1 MPWPPNIRPSN
12 WPPWASSRS
21 GKRHM
26 ASQQQTVGA
35 LLAGAGIDRREARLL
50 LSRATGTTEA
60 ILAAFP
66 ERLVD
71 AVAATLFHDYAA
83 RRSAGVPVAYILGQR
98 EFYGRPFEVSEA
110 VLIPRPETELL
121 VDCALEHLRGDER
134 VLDLGTGSGAIAVTL
149 GCERPRTRITAVD
162 QSAAALEMAQRN
174 ARALAPCAIRFLQGD
189 WFENVAEHD
198 FDLIVS
204 NPPYIATADPHLAC
218 GDLRFEPT
226 AALVGGAT
234 GMACVEHIAQGAP
247 GYLRPGGWL
256 LLEHGYDQ
264 GSAARE
270 ALEAAGFCE
279 VRTWRDMAG
288 HERVTGGA
296 ARSAFAV
303 T

>member
-1 MPWPPNIRPSN
+1 MHTTSPR
-12 WPPWASSRS
+12 
-21 GKRHM
+21 
-26 ASQQQTVGA
+26 QTVGA
-35 LLAGAGIDRREARLL
+35 LLAGAGIDMREARLL
-50 LSRATGTTEA
+50 LSCASGTAEA

-71 AVAATLFHDYAA
+71 GLAETVFLGYAER
-83 RRSAGVPVAYILGQR
+83 RRSGVPVAYILGRR
-98 EFYGRPFEVSEA
+98 EFYGRPFEVNEA

-121 VDCALEHLRGDER
+121 VDCALERLLADER

-149 GCERPRTRITAVD
+149 ACERPHARITAVD
-162 QSAAALEMAQRN
+162 QSTAALEMAQRN
-174 ARALAPCAIRFLQGD
+174 ARALAPGSIRFLQGD

-204 NPPYIATADPHLAC
+204 NPPYIATADPHLAR
-218 GDLRFEPT
+218 GDLRFEPP
-226 AALVGGAT
+226 AALVGGTT
-234 GMACVEHIAQGAP
+234 GMACIEHIARGAP

-270 ALEAAGFCE
+270 TLEAAGFCD

-296 ARSAFAV
+296 ARGAFAV